1 MVKKLK
7 KNKKEAEKNNKTD
20 DKKKNR
26 KIIFKNRLRPK
37 INILINSI
45 KKYRNPNEYTR
56 QDQVQKLLK
65 YMKLKPV
72 EFL

>member
-7 KNKKEAEKNNKTD
+7 KKKKEAEENNKTD

-37 INILINSI
+37 INILILKISI
-45 KKYRNPNEYTR
+45 KIKY
-56 QDQVQKLLK
+56 
-65 YMKLKPV
+65 
-72 EFL
+72 

>member
-1 MVKKLK
+1 MVKKLE
-7 KNKKEAEKNNKTD
+7 KNRKEAEENNKTD

>member
-7 KNKKEAEKNNKTD
+7 KKIKDKKENN
-20 DKKKNR
+20 DKKKTR
-26 KIIFKNRLRPK
+26 KKIFKKSLRPK

-45 KKYRNPNEYTR
+45 KKYQNPNEYIR
-56 QDQVQKLLK
+56 QDQVQKILK

-72 EFL
+72 EFI

>member
-1 MVKKLK
+1 MVKYKKKIKVEKEPNKKRKKIKKIKLK
-7 KNKKEAEKNNKTD
+7 G
-20 DKKKNR
+20 
-26 KIIFKNRLRPK
+26 LYPK
-37 INILINSI
+37 FEVLINKI
-45 KKYRNPNEYTR
+45 KQYKNPNEYTR